1 MKRFLA
7 LAAFLALTASFVLLR
22 DRAVGQ
28 TPAAAPPD
36 PHQVMLKTYCVGCH
50 NGRLKTGGLVL
61 EGLSTERVSSD
72 AATWEKVLKK
82 LRGRLMPPPG
92 LPQPQQKDI
101 DSFTAYM
108 ENALDTQVKGP
119 KAGFVPIQRL
129 NRTEY
134 AASVKAL
141 IGVDVN
147 EKDILPQDIQV
158 EGFDNIAEALR
169 TSPAFL
175 DQYMTAARHLAKAG
189 VGNMAPPIS
198 SWTFQ
203 IEGNQDPALPFPA
216 GMRGGI
222 KFTHSVPADGDY
234 RFSFFD
240 LDIGLYNRQM
250 QNSETLVLLVDGKP
264 VFKGDL
270 GGEHDLWLANVKGT
284 DGWQQILDRFQ
295 KIPVKLLAGE
305 HEIMAGFIQRSR
317 VESDDNVGGGAGG
330 FGGGPGGPVPI
341 ASFRRGID
349 ILEIKGPYNPTG
361 ITKSKTRPMI
371 FVCEPR
377 ASAQGQG
384 SVVRGDDKA
393 ELPCAKQIA
402 QNLAHRAYGRPV
414 TEADMTYLMR
424 FYNEGRLENQ
434 PFDSGVEE
442 LVAGVLTSP
451 DFLYRSIRGSKTAG
465 PKTAEFAL
473 TDLELAKRL
482 SFFLWNTPPDAELL
496 KLAETNSLTKPGAV
510 NAQVKRMLADPKAS
524 SLVSGFAM
532 KWLNL
537 NTLDSVV
544 PDAKIFQGFNTTLRR
559 DFEQEAELFLSSILL
574 DNRSVLDLLTSDQT
588 FMNNRL
594 ARHYGV
600 QNGPTTSAFKPVTLT
615 DPARFG
621 LLGKAAVLMRTSYG
635 DRTSPVL
642 RGAWVLDKLIGTP
655 PTPPPPTVVAN
666 LDQKPGEAPKTVR
679 ARLEQHRD
687 NATCKMCHGVID
699 PTGLAL
705 ENFDAIGRFRKT
717 DAQANNA
724 PIDASTVMA
733 NGTKIDGPVQL
744 REELASHPES
754 FVESLTEKLMMY
766 SVNRQLEYFDMPQ
779 VRKIVRDA
787 KKDNYTFASLISGV
801 VNSDAFR
808 KQGLPG
814 KTVPKPTIQAK
825 AEPVAEKLPAASS
838 MKAAAARSGPDRI
851 ESKPESK

>member
-1 MKRFLA
+1 MKRILYLSA
-7 LAAFLALTASFVLLR
+7 LAALIASFVVLR

-28 TPAAAPPD
+28 TPAAAAPD
-36 PHQVMLKTYCVGCH
+36 PHQAMLKAYCVGCH
-50 NGRLKTGGLVL
+50 SVRLKTGNLVL
-61 EGLSTERVSSD
+61 EGLNTQQVAAD

-92 LPQPQQKDI
+92 LPQPPQKDI

-108 ENALDTQVKGP
+108 ENALDKQEAAQANGAH
-119 KAGFVPIQRL
+119 AGYVPVQRL

-134 AASVKAL
+134 AASVRAL
-141 IGVDVN
+141 LGVDVN
-147 EKDILPQDIQV
+147 EKEILPQDIQV
-158 EGFDNIAEALR
+158 EGFDNIAEGLR

-175 DQYMTAARHLAKAG
+175 DQYLTAARHLAKAG

-203 IEGNQDPALPFPA
+203 RDGNQDPALPFPA
-216 GMRGGI
+216 GMRGGV

-250 QNSETLVLLVDGKP
+250 QNSTTLVLLVDGKP

-295 KIPVKLLAGE
+295 KIPLKLTAGE

-317 VESDDNVGGGAGG
+317 VESDDNVAGGAGG
-330 FGGGPGGPVPI
+330 FGGGPGGAVPI
-341 ASFRRGID
+341 AGFRGGID

-361 ITKSKTRPMI
+361 ITNSKTRPMI
-371 FVCEPR
+371 FVCDPKKIGEF
-377 ASAQGQG
+377 
-384 SVVRGDDKA
+384 
-393 ELPCAKQIA
+393 PCAKQIA
-402 QNLAHRAYGRPV
+402 QNLAHRAYARPV
-414 TEADMTYLMR
+414 TEADMAYLMR
-424 FYNEGRLENQ
+424 FYNEGRLDNQ

-442 LVAGVLTSP
+442 IVAGVLTSP
-451 DFLYRSIRGSKTAG
+451 DFLYRSIRG
-465 PKTAEFAL
+465 PKTAAPKASEFAL

-496 KLAETNSLTKPGAV
+496 KLAESSGLTKPGVV

-544 PDAKIFQGFNTTLRR
+544 PDAKIFQGFNTTLRA
-559 DFEQEAELFLSSILL
+559 DFQKEAEMFLTSILL
-574 DNRSVLDLLTSDQT
+574 ENKSVLDLLTSDQT

-594 ARHYGV
+594 ARHYGIP
-600 QNGPTTSAFKPVTLT
+600 NGPSTSAFKPVTLT
-615 DPARFG
+615 DPTRFG

-642 RGAWVLDKLIGTP
+642 RGAWVLDKIIGTP

-679 ARLEQHRD
+679 ARLELHRD
-687 NATCKMCHGVID
+687 NQTCKMCHGVID

-717 DAQANNA
+717 DAQANNS

-733 NGTKIDGPVQL
+733 SGTKINGPVEL
-744 REELASHPES
+744 RQELANHPDA

-766 SVNRQLEYFDMPQ
+766 SVNRRLEYFDMPQ
-779 VRKIVRDA
+779 IRKIARDA
-787 KKDNYTFASLISGV
+787 KKDNYTFASLVAGI

-808 KQGLPG
+808 KQGLPV
-814 KTVPKPTIQAK
+814 KTALKATVQAK
-825 AEPVAEKLPAASS
+825 AEAPSEKLPVASS
-838 MKAAAARSGPDRI
+838 IKAAAQRTVQT
-851 ESKPESK
+851 K